1 MSSLGNTQPRSNQV
15 ASTGLCYL
23 MCDEI
28 PGDETV
34 SDTVTTGHEVYYYAM
49 DICKPVIPGYNGH
62 LNASARVLFGGLT
75 IIMDHRYTELFSQR
89 CYAGDIFKKITLLN
103 LKNVG
108 SGSTG
113 KSAFR
118 IELTNVKIV
127 EVTANVDHLVTVNEG
142 EKISSLKDP
151 NLNLSTP
158 DHVVKAF
165 KMDIVGDVYTW
176 TYFPYDEKGAAQGNV
191 VAAFNVHTNT
201 PPQ

>member
-1 MSSLGNTQPRSNQV
+1 MSLGNTQPRSNQV

-23 MCDEI
+23 MCDEV

-34 SDTVTTGHEVYYYAM
+34 SDTVTNGHEVYYYAM
-49 DICKPVIPGYNGH
+49 DIRKPVIPGYNGH
-62 LNASARVLFGGLT
+62 LNASARVLFGALT
-75 IIMDHRYTELFSQR
+75 IVMDHRYTELFSQK
-89 CYAGDIFKKITLLN
+89 CFSGDIFKKITLLN